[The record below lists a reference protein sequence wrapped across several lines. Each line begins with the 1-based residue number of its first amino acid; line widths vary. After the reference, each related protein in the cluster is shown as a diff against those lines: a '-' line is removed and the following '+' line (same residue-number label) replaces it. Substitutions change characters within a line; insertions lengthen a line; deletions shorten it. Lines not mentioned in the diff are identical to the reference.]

1 MGRYWQAAVASL
13 SALVAAGA
21 LAACGGNSSTTTTG
35 ASSQA
40 TSQQRAVA
48 ALTQFAGCM
57 RSHGIPV
64 PDPNAQGE
72 ITGSQQLQQEYQASP
87 QAQVALHACRQY
99 LQNAVTQLTPA
110 NTAQYRHAQLLFA
123 RCMREHGISVADPD
137 TTGQLHLDPQTVNK
151 ASPQFQRAARA
162 CLYLDQ
168 QRGHQLAI
176 GK

>member
-1 MGRYWQAAVASL
+1 MRRYWQAAAASL

-40 TSQQRAVA
+40 TSQQQAVA

-64 PDPNAQGE
+64 PDPNAQGQ
-72 ITGSQQLQQEYQASP
+72 ISGSQQLQQEYQASP
-87 QAQVALHACRQY
+87 QAQAALHACRQY

-123 RCMREHGISVADPD
+123 RCMRAHGIPIADPD
-137 TTGQLHLDPQTVNK
+137 PTGQLHLDPKTVNK

-162 CLYLDQ
+162 CLYLNQ
-168 QRGHQLAI
+168 QSGHQLSI

>member
-1 MGRYWQAAVASL
+1 MRRYWRPAVALL
-13 SALVAAGA
+13 SASVAAGA
-21 LAACGGNSSTTTTG
+21 LAACGGSSSTTTPT

-64 PDPNAQGE
+64 PDPNAQGQ
-72 ITGSQQLQQEYQASP
+72 ISGSQQLQQQYQASP

-123 RCMREHGISVADPD
+123 RCMREHGIPIADPD
-137 TTGQLHLDPQTVNK
+137 PTGQLHIDPQTVNK

-162 CLYLDQ
+162 CLYLNQ
-168 QRGHQLAI
+168 QGGHQLSI

>member
-1 MGRYWQAAVASL
+1 MRRSWQAAATSL
-13 SALVAAGA
+13 SALIAAGA
-21 LAACGGNSSTTTTG
+21 LAACGGSSSATTPA

-72 ITGSQQLQQEYQASP
+72 ISGSQQLQQQYQASP
-87 QAQVALHACRQY
+87 QAQVALHACRRY
-99 LQNAVTQLTPA
+99 LQAAVTELTPA
-110 NTAQYRHAQLLFA
+110 NTQQYRHAQLLFA
-123 RCMREHGISVADPD
+123 RCMRAHGIPIADPD
-137 TTGQLHLDPQTVNK
+137 PTGQLHLDAQTVNK
-151 ASPQFQRAARA
+151 ASPQFQRAAQA
-162 CLYLDQ
+162 CAYLHQ
-168 QRGHQLAI
+168 SGHQIAI